1 MSDGADDLRD
11 EAERLV
17 SAALAAA
24 SFAVRGA
31 GKSLLGAKHVSTG
44 TPECCVCPVCRGI
57 AAVRN
62 PSPQLAFTV
71 AKGATEVAGGIASVL
86 RAFSAATPRPAPP
99 RTPRDPGATWR
110 SATRVADPPAAATQ
124 PPAADDDPW
133 SAATRASDD
142 PAE

>member
-1 MSDGADDLRD
+1 MSDGAGDLRD

-31 GKSLLGAKHVSTG
+31 KDSGLLGGRHVSTG

-62 PSPQLAFTV
+62 PSPELVFTV
-71 AKGATEVAGGIASVL
+71 AKGATSVAGGVASVL
-86 RAFSAATPRPAPP
+86 RAFSAAAPKPAPP
-99 RTPRDPGATWR
+99 RTPRDSGATWR
-110 SATRVADPPAAATQ
+110 SATRVDDPPAPADEP
-124 PPAADDDPW
+124 PPADEDPW
-133 SAATRASDD
+133 SAATRAG
-142 PAE
+142 E

>member
-1 MSDGADDLRD
+1 MSDGVGDLRD

-31 GKSLLGAKHVSTG
+31 GRGLLDTRHISTG

-62 PSPQLAFTV
+62 PSPELVFTV
-71 AKGATEVAGGIASVL
+71 AKGATNVAGGIASAL
-86 RAFSAATPRPAPP
+86 RTFGAAAPKPAP
-99 RTPRDPGATWR
+99 TPRDPDVTWR
-110 SATRVADPPAAATQ
+110 SATRAADPPARSD
-124 PPAADDDPW
+124 PSDDDPW
-133 SAATRASDD
+133 SAATRA
-142 PAE
+142 AG

>member
-62 PSPQLAFTV
+62 PSPRMMFTV
-71 AKGATEVAGGIASVL
+71 AKGATNVASGIASAL
-86 RAFSAATPRPAPP
+86 RAFSAAVPQPAPP
-99 RTPRDPGATWR
+99 PRDPGATWR
-110 SATRVADPPAAATQ
+110 SATRTAEPPPRPSPA
-124 PPAADDDPW
+124 AADDDDDPW
-133 SAATRASDD
+133 GAATRA
-142 PAE
+142 AE